1 MKLTP
6 IAGIIA
12 LLAAPS
18 LMLATTGAAL
28 AQAYPNKPQRLI
40 AMGVGFPET
49 TARVLGNEISEMTKQ
64 AVIVEPRPG
73 ANGILAAE
81 YVAKSPPDGY
91 TILIGTNSTHA
102 ANQSLYKTLPYDYV
116 KDFVPVSGVS
126 QGVIMAVVNSQSSVK
141 SVAELTALAKKEP
154 GKLTFGHGSSSS
166 QAAVEY
172 YKLLTGV
179 SLTNVP
185 YKTVPQA
192 TTDLVAGR
200 VDFMMVNLGVA
211 LPHVKSGKLR
221 ALAVSGKQ
229 RWPSMPD
236 VPTMHEAGVANYE
249 WSFWLG
255 AWAPAGTP
263 RDIVTRANQLVVAAL
278 DKPKVKDYLLN
289 SGSIPFPTTSDEL
302 MKYQVSEY
310 EKWRKVILAAGITA
324 D

>member
-1 MKLTP
+1 MKLKP
-6 IAGIIA
+6 IARLIA

-18 LMLATTGAAL
+18 LMLAHAGAAL
-28 AQAYPNKPQRLI
+28 AQAYPVKPQRLI

-49 TARVLGNEISEMTKQ
+49 TARAIGNEIAEMTKQ
-64 AVIVEPRPG
+64 AVIVEPKPG

-81 YVAKSPPDGY
+81 YVAKSTPDGY

-102 ANQSLYKTLPYDYV
+102 ANQSLYKSLPYDYV
-116 KDFVPVSGVS
+116 KDFVPISGVS
-126 QGVIMAVVNSQSSVK
+126 QGVIMAVVNSQSPVK
-141 SVAELTALAKKEP
+141 TVAELTALARKEP

-263 RDIVTRANQLVVAAL
+263 RDVVTRANQLVVAAL
-278 DKPKVKDYLLN
+278 DRPRVKDYLLN

-302 MKYQVSEY
+302 MKYQMSEY
-310 EKWRKVILAAGITA
+310 EKWRRVIVAAGITA

>member
-1 MKLTP
+1 MKLKP
-6 IAGIIA
+6 IVRLIA

-18 LMLATTGAAL
+18 LMLAHAGAAL
-28 AQAYPNKPQRLI
+28 AQAYPVKPQRLI

-49 TARVLGNEISEMTKQ
+49 TARAIGNEIAEMTKQ
-64 AVIVEPRPG
+64 AVIVEPKPG

-81 YVAKSPPDGY
+81 YVAKSTPDGY

-102 ANQSLYKTLPYDYV
+102 ANQSLYKSLPYDYV
-116 KDFVPVSGVS
+116 KDFVPISGVS
-126 QGVIMAVVNSQSSVK
+126 QGVIMAVVNSQSPVK
-141 SVAELTALAKKEP
+141 TVAELTALARKEP

-179 SLTNVP
+179 NLTNVP

-211 LPHVKSGKLR
+211 LPHVKAGKLR

-263 RDIVTRANQLVVAAL
+263 RDVVTRANQLVVAAL
-278 DKPKVKDYLLN
+278 DRPRVKDYLLN
-289 SGSIPFPTTSDEL
+289 SGSIPFPTTSEEL
-302 MKYQVSEY
+302 MKFQMSEY
-310 EKWRKVILAAGITA
+310 EKWRRVIVAAGITA

>member
-1 MKLTP
+1 MKFTR

-12 LLAAPS
+12 ALAAPS
-18 LMLATTGAAL
+18 LLLAQSGTVF

-49 TARVLGNEISEMTKQ
+49 TARALGNEISEMTKQ
-64 AVIVEPRPG
+64 AVIVEPKPG

-81 YVAKSPPDGY
+81 YVAKSTPDGY

-102 ANQSLYKTLPYDYV
+102 ANQSLYKSLPYDYV

-126 QGVIMAVVNSQSSVK
+126 QGVIMAVVNSQTAIRNI
-141 SVAELTALAKKEP
+141 AELTALAKKEP

-179 SLTNVP
+179 SMTNVP

-221 ALAVSGKQ
+221 ALAVSGRQ
-229 RWPSMPD
+229 RWPSLPD

-263 RDIVTRANQLVVAAL
+263 RDVVNRANQLVVAAL
-278 DKPKVKDYLLN
+278 DRPKVKDYLLN

-302 MKYQVSEY
+302 MKYQISEY
-310 EKWRKVILAAGITA
+310 EKWRKVILAAGIKA

>member
-12 LLAAPS
+12 LLAVPS
-18 LMLATTGAAL
+18 LMLATTGAAF